1 MRFWLILL
9 SVLISLS
16 TSAEEVRCGWL
27 DNPTPA
33 NVWLVDKE
41 GTWVLSTQGVQNPLS
56 DDSIDLIFQA
66 FDNKSEYVRTNGNHG
81 FSCACLTLETDK
93 SDHSVTHVS
102 KSKQLDL
109 KRCLEDTSITEHI
122 PLPFK

>member
-1 MRFWLILL
+1 MRITL
-9 SVLISLS
+9 SIVLVMISF
-16 TSAEEVRCGWL
+16 TSVAEEIRCGWL

-41 GTWVLSTQGVQNPLS
+41 GQWVISTQGLENSLS
-56 DDSIDLIFQA
+56 DQSMDLVYQA
-66 FDNKSEYVRTNGNHG
+66 FKNERQYVRTNGNHG

-102 KSKQLDL
+102 ESKQLDL
-109 KRCLEDTSITEHI
+109 KRCLEDTAITKDI